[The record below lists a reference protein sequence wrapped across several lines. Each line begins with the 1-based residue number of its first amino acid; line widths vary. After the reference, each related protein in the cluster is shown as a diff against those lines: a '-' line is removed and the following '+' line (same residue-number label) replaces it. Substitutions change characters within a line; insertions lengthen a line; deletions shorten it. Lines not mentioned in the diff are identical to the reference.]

1 MCFRLLMTTGG
12 WPGRKLD
19 DPIFPEISLRVRPQ
33 PQEAVAILSMDLLP
47 PLAASENEMDTRT
60 QHLELRIVA
69 LESTVAALLAEIR
82 ADPKPGRRDRYKAI
96 IEAAA
101 NRMKDMVGTR
111 GPQLLERLSAISG
124 VMAGDLERGALPDT
138 RLDASKT

>member
-1 MCFRLLMTTGG
+1 
-12 WPGRKLD
+12 
-19 DPIFPEISLRVRPQ
+19 
-33 PQEAVAILSMDLLP
+33 
-47 PLAASENEMDTRT
+47 MDTRT

-101 NRMKDMVGTR
+101 NRMKDMAGTR
-111 GPQLLERLSAISG
+111 GPPLLERLSAISG
-124 VMAGDLERGALPDT
+124 VMAGDLERGTLPDT
-138 RLDASKT
+138 RVDASKT